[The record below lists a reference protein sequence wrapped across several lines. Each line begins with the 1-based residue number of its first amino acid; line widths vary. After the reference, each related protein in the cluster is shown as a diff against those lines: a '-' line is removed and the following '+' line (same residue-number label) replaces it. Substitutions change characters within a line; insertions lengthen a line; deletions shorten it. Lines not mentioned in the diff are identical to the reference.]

1 MIDTQFGANYQDQLG
16 RMKKSVS
23 TTATSNLQF
32 GLTDQ
37 NKSVRDVEMAA
48 VFV

>member
-1 MIDTQFGANYQDQLG
+1 MIDTVWRKLSRPTGPNEET
-16 RMKKSVS
+16 SVDH
-23 TTATSNLQF
+23 SNLQF

-37 NKSVRDVEMAA
+37 NKSVGDVEMTA